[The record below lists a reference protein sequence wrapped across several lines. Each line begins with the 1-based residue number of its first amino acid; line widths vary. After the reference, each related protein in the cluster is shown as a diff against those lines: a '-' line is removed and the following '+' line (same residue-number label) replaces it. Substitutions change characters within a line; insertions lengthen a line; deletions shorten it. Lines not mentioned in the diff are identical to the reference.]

1 MQSGIEQLLTGAAQS
16 CHVVSYEHLPSTN
29 TTARELAKDGAA
41 DGTVV
46 IADRQSAGR
55 GRLQRA
61 FFSPEGTGLYMSVIV
76 RRDLPATDALRLTT
90 MAAVATAQTIECMI
104 GRQVGIKWVNDI
116 YLDGK
121 KVCGILTEGSI
132 LPGEKKLQYAVIGIG
147 VNITP
152 REGGFPPEIAHI
164 AGAILP
170 SVDDAESARST
181 LAAGI
186 LNRLMFLLDQD
197 DPNLCLDEYRRHLIL
212 RDRDIIVYGA
222 DETPRFA
229 RALDIDEEYR
239 LLVRFEDGSQAAL
252 DSGEVSIKL

>member
-1 MQSGIEQLLTGAAQS
+1 MIKKEINAADGRCRILIYDQ
-16 CHVVSYEHLPSTN
+16 LPSTN

-90 MAAVATAQTIECMI
+90 MAAVATAQAIECMI

-121 KVCGILTEGSI
+121 KVCGILTEGAVV
-132 LPGEKKLQYAVIGIG
+132 PGSANLDYAVIGIG
-147 VNITP
+147 VNVAFP
-152 REGGFPPEIAHI
+152 QGGFPEELTAI
-164 AGAILP
+164 AG
-170 SVDDAESARST
+170 SVFGDVSDPYGVRCE
-181 LAAGI
+181 LALNI
-186 LNRLMFLLDQD
+186 LNRLMTNLNLDDSQVIHKEYCRRSFVIGKQVTVHRGD
-197 DPNLCLDEYRRHLIL
+197 DEPY
-212 RDRDIIVYGA
+212 
-222 DETPRFA
+222 TA
-229 RALDIDEEYR
+229 RVMGIDYDYR
-239 LLVRFEDGSQAAL
+239 LLIRTSDGREAAL
-252 DSGEVSIKL
+252 DSGEISIRM

>member
-1 MQSGIEQLLTGAAQS
+1 MIKKEINAADGRCRILIYDQ
-16 CHVVSYEHLPSTN
+16 LPSTN

-90 MAAVATAQTIECMI
+90 MAAVATAQAIECMI

-121 KVCGILTEGSI
+121 KVCGILTEGAVV
-132 LPGEKKLQYAVIGIG
+132 PGSASLDYAVIGIG
-147 VNITP
+147 VNVASP
-152 REGGFPPEIAHI
+152 QGGFPEELTAI
-164 AGAILP
+164 AG
-170 SVDDAESARST
+170 SVFGKVSDPYRVRCE
-181 LAAGI
+181 LALNI
-186 LNRLMFLLDQD
+186 LNRLMTNLKLDNPQVIHR
-197 DPNLCLDEYRRHLIL
+197 EYCRRSFVIGKQVTVHRGGDKPYMAQAI
-212 RDRDIIVYGA
+212 G
-222 DETPRFA
+222 
-229 RALDIDEEYR
+229 IDSDYR
-239 LLVRFEDGSQAAL
+239 LMIRTSDGGEMAL
-252 DSGEVSIKL
+252 DSGEISVRM